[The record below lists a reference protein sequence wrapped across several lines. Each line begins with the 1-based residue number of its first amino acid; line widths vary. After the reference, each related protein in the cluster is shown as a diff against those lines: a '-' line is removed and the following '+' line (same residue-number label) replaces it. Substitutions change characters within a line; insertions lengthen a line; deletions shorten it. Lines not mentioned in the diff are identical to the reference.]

1 MCMIS
6 KRFHAV
12 SLLVVLVLT
21 TAIMADA
28 KSKEEERLENSA
40 AVLTE
45 ILNIPDG
52 LPKDL
57 LDKAECVLVFPSVK
71 KGGFILA
78 VRVGKGAGSCRTG
91 EKMDGPWSPP
101 AMFELGGGSV
111 GLQIGGQATD
121 FVLLIMNPN
130 GAKKLLSSKFT
141 LGADAS
147 VSAGPKGRTAEA
159 ATDAQ
164 MGAEILTYS
173 RSKGLFAGVSL
184 EGAPLS
190 QDGDANQKIYGKR
203 IEAKDLLLN
212 AAEPIPAAG
221 RPLIDLLSAKSPK
234 NISAQ

>member
-1 MCMIS
+1 MIR
-6 KRFHAV
+6 KPFCALV
-12 SLLVVLVLT
+12 SVVIVLT
-21 TAIMADA
+21 LVATASA
-28 KSKEEERLENSA
+28 KSKEEERLEESA
-40 AVLTE
+40 SVLSE

-57 LDKAECVLVFPSVK
+57 LDKAECALVFPSVK
-71 KGGFILA
+71 KGGFIVA

-91 EKMDGPWSPP
+91 EKMDGPWSAP

-111 GLQIGGQATD
+111 GLQAGGQATD
-121 FVLLIMNPN
+121 FVLLIMNPK
-130 GAKKLLSSKFT
+130 GAKKLLESKFT

-190 QDGDANQKIYGKR
+190 QDGNANEKIYGKR
-203 IEAKDLLLN
+203 IEAKDILLN
-212 AAEPIPAAG
+212 NAVAVPAAG
-221 RPLIDLLSAKSPK
+221 KPLIDLLSSKSPK
-234 NISAQ
+234 NISAE

>member
-1 MCMIS
+1 MMR
-6 KRFHAV
+6 KLF
-12 SLLVVLVLT
+12 SLFLLVLVVLGLT
-21 TAIMADA
+21 PSASA
-28 KSKEEERLENSA
+28 KSKEEERLEESA
-40 AVLTE
+40 RVLGE
-45 ILNIPDG
+45 ILNVPDDI
-52 LPKDL
+52 PKDL

-71 KGGFILA
+71 KGGFIVA

-111 GLQIGGQATD
+111 GLQAGGQATD

-173 RSKGLFAGVSL
+173 RSKGVFAGVSL

-190 QDGDANQKIYGKR
+190 QDSNANEKIYGKR
-203 IEAKDLLLN
+203 IEAKDLLLT
-212 AAEPIPAAG
+212 AAEPVPPAG
-221 RPLIDLLSAKSPK
+221 KPLIELLTSKSPK

>member
-1 MCMIS
+1 MVR
-6 KRFHAV
+6 KRFCGLV
-12 SLLVVLVLT
+12 LVLVVLALAT
-21 TAIMADA
+21 STSA
-28 KSKEEERLENSA
+28 KSKEEERLENTA
-40 AVLTE
+40 TVLQE

-52 LPKDL
+52 IPQDL

-71 KGGFILA
+71 KAGFIVA

-91 EKMDGPWSPP
+91 EKMDGPWSAP
-101 AMFELGGGSV
+101 AMLELGGGSV
-111 GLQIGGQATD
+111 GFQAGGQATD
-121 FVLLIMNPN
+121 FVLLIMNPK
-130 GAKKLLSSKFT
+130 GAKKLLESKFT

-203 IEAKDLLLN
+203 IEAKDILLG
-212 AAEPIPAAG
+212 AGEPVPAAG
-221 RPLIDLLSAKSPK
+221 KPLVDLLTSKSPK

>member
-1 MCMIS
+1 MMRKLVC
-6 KRFHAV
+6 
-12 SLLVVLVLT
+12 LLVLVFVVLGLT
-21 TAIMADA
+21 LFASA
-28 KSKEEERLENSA
+28 KSKEEERLEESA
-40 AVLTE
+40 RVLGE
-45 ILNIPDG
+45 ILNVPDDI
-52 LPKDL
+52 PKDL

-71 KGGFILA
+71 KGGFIVA

-91 EKMDGPWSPP
+91 EKMDGPWSAP

-111 GLQIGGQATD
+111 GLQAGGQATD

-173 RSKGLFAGVSL
+173 RSKGVFAGVSL

-190 QDGDANQKIYGKR
+190 QDGNANEKIYGKR
-203 IEAKDLLLN
+203 IEARDILLTN
-212 AAEPIPAAG
+212 AVAVPAAG
-221 RPLIDLLSAKSPK
+221 KPLIDLLSAKSPK
-234 NISAQ
+234 NISAE

>member
-1 MCMIS
+1 MNAMRTLI
-6 KRFHAV
+6 
-12 SLLVVLVLT
+12 VVFLCFFVLGT
-21 TAIMADA
+21 TLFANA
-28 KSKEEERLENSA
+28 KSKEEERLEESA
-40 AVLTE
+40 SVLGE

-71 KGGFILA
+71 KGGFIVA

-91 EKMDGPWSPP
+91 EKMDGPWSAP

-111 GLQIGGQATD
+111 GLQAGGQATD
-121 FVLLIMNPN
+121 FVLLIMNPK
-130 GAKKLLSSKFT
+130 GAKKLLESKFT

-190 QDGDANQKIYGKR
+190 QDGNANEKIYGKR
-203 IEAKDLLLN
+203 IEAKDILLN
-212 AAEPIPAAG
+212 NAVAVPAAG
-221 RPLIDLLSAKSPK
+221 KPLIDLLSSKSPK
-234 NISAQ
+234 NVSAQ

>member
-1 MCMIS
+1 MIR
-6 KRFHAV
+6 KH
-12 SLLVVLVLT
+12 LCGLVLVLVALALAT
-21 TAIMADA
+21 SVSA
-28 KSKEEERLENSA
+28 KSKEEERLENTA
-40 AVLTE
+40 AVLQE

-52 LPKDL
+52 IPKDL

-71 KGGFILA
+71 KGGFIVA
-78 VRVGKGAGSCRTG
+78 VRVGKGAGSCRSG
-91 EKMDGPWSPP
+91 EKMDGPWSAP

-111 GLQIGGQATD
+111 GFQAGGQATD
-121 FVLLIMNPN
+121 FVLLVMNPK
-130 GAKKLLSSKFT
+130 GAKKLLESKFT

-190 QDGDANQKIYGKR
+190 QDGDANEKIYGKR
-203 IEAKDLLLN
+203 VEAKDILLGG
-212 AAEPIPAAG
+212 AMAVPAAG
-221 RPLIDLLSAKSPK
+221 KPLLDLLSSKSPK